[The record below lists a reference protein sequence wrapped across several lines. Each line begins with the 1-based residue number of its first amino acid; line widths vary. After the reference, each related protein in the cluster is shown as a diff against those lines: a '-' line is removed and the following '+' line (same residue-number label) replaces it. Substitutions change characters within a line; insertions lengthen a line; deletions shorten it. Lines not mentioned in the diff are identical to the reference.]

1 MQLQA
6 IAHQFLT
13 MDAPYDSSS
22 SSSASASSVQ
32 PQHEVVL
39 SFRGEDTLEHLAD
52 PLFTGLTA
60 AGISVYT
67 VERNLGPD
75 RQIDPKLIEAIG
87 QSKISIPIISSVYA
101 SSKSCLM
108 VLAKMLDF
116 MDTTNHAIIP
126 IFYGLNPSFP
136 DHKKRGS
143 DGMLVHPWKSALHR
157 IGQLKG
163 YRVDDASDR
172 LIPEI
177 VLYVT
182 RQLKKAE
189 LVGASMPVGIDN
201 QVCEI
206 MTMLNIDY
214 RNRQAVDI
222 RGNEVRMVVIHGIEG
237 IGKTTLAKFVYNQL
251 YPLFEGCSYL
261 GNIREISRTEPLEQL
276 QSQLV
281 SDLLKQEPMTFDSV
295 QDGIYHIRHIF
306 RNMRVLIVL
315 DDVDERHH
323 LKAFAGKLSYF
334 GSRSRIIITTRNP
347 NLLKITEVIQTYKV
361 EPMDT
366 GQSLRLFCRHA
377 FGGSSPWEGFGELSK
392 DIVST
397 ARGLPIAIEVV
408 GSFLYRKDIQ
418 IWTETL
424 KKLKK
429 GPVHP
434 VRQALITSLEALNPG
449 AKEIFLDI
457 ACFLIGKDKRIPF
470 YMWEGCD
477 FHPCSGVESLLLTS
491 LVKIGEKNE
500 LLVNDLLR
508 DLGRAIVG
516 KEFPRNPGKR
526 SRLWD
531 HEDAL
536 YTLRSKKGTR
546 RVQALCLKVDN
557 GSDESFTCDEFES
570 LSKLRFL
577 KLDNANIQ
585 GDFTNVLCN
594 LRWLDWRGCPAT
606 FEAINLHLENLVI
619 LDLSGSKVTQY
630 WEGWNQIEMPQLK
643 VLNLTGCNEMQITP
657 NFSSYPLLEMLILER
672 CLQLVKLDNS
682 ICQLSFLVSLNLKC
696 CNDLN
701 VLPQDMGN
709 MEALKELLIDGTSIQ
724 EIPES
729 IAYMDRL
736 EILSASNC
744 SSLTYLPESIC
755 NIEAISM
762 LLLDNVK
769 IHELPDSIGSLVK
782 LKRLSLR
789 DCRWIQELP
798 ESIGKLGCSLVELD
812 ISGMPISELP
822 DSMRNLQRLRV
833 LKMERCLLREF
844 PSAIGELR
852 KLEEIHA
859 SRCTSLEGSIPN
871 DIQNLQFLKIF
882 ILGHSGVSGLPQ
894 SIHWLNRLQ
903 TLDLLPC
910 NNLKML
916 PMLPPSLTCLRI
928 SSKKMS
934 IIPDIQYL
942 VELEELS
949 FGDENPKELM
959 VPRNP
964 TPIST
969 WQKSLWTVAFPKL
982 RSLEF
987 SHSQIRNLRF
997 GYGSACVPQLKEVFL
1012 RCANL
1017 QGLCGL
1023 PSSLSFLSIQAS
1035 SSLTSLPTV
1044 QNLSHLLELGLSNTA
1059 VKEIEGLGGLK
1070 CLEILLLSDCEIV
1083 HLDGLSELRSL
1094 KRLSLKNCKSLKLS
1108 NVSGLT
1114 MLQVLEIHRCQKI
1127 RRVEGLEELTSLEEL
1142 LVSECKA
1149 AKSDEVIRALRRI
1162 GKRLRTSP

>member
-1 MQLQA
+1 MNV
-6 IAHQFLT
+6 
-13 MDAPYDSSS
+13 PYHSSSS
-22 SSSASASSVQ
+22 SSSASSVR
-32 PQHEVVL
+32 PPFEVVV
-39 SFRGEDTLEHLAD
+39 SFRGEDTHEHLAY
-52 PLFTGLTA
+52 PLVTGLTA
-60 AGISVYT
+60 VGISVF
-67 VERNLGPD
+67 RGKRKLGAD
-75 RQIDPKLIEAIG
+75 KEIDPALVEAIG
-87 QSKISIPIISSVYA
+87 QSKILIPIISPEYV

-116 MDTTNHAIIP
+116 MDTMNHAIIP
-126 IFYGLNPSFP
+126 IFYRINPSFA

-143 DGMLVHPWKSALHR
+143 DGMLVDPLKSALHR
-157 IGQLKG
+157 IGQLEG

-172 LIPEI
+172 LISEL

-189 LVGASMPVGIDN
+189 LVGTSMPVGIDN
-201 QVCEI
+201 QVREM
-206 MTMLNIDY
+206 MTRLDIDY
-214 RNRQAVDI
+214 RNKQAIDI
-222 RGNEVRMVVIHGIEG
+222 CSNEVRMVGIHGIEG
-237 IGKTTLAKFVYNQL
+237 IGKTTLVKFVYNQL

-261 GNIREISRTEPLEQL
+261 GNIREISRTESLEHL

-281 SDLLKQEPMTFDSV
+281 SDLLKQEPLTFRSLE
-295 QDGIYHIRHIF
+295 DGIYHIRHKF

-315 DDVDERHH
+315 DDVNEQHH
-323 LKAFAGKLSYF
+323 LEAFAGKLSWF
-334 GSRSRIIITTRNP
+334 GSRSRIIITTRKP
-347 NLLKITEVIQTYKV
+347 NLLNIPEVVETYEV
-361 EPMDT
+361 QPMDAD
-366 GQSLRLFCRHA
+366 QSLRLFCQHA
-377 FGGSSPWEGFGELSK
+377 FGGSSPREGFGELSK

-408 GSFLYRKDIQ
+408 GSFLYRKDKQ
-418 IWTETL
+418 IWTETS

-429 GPVHP
+429 RPVHP
-434 VRQALITSLEALNPG
+434 VQQVLMTSLDALDPET
-449 AKEIFLDI
+449 KEIFLDI
-457 ACFLIGKDKRIPF
+457 ACFLIGKDKRMPF

-477 FHPCSGVESLLLTS
+477 FHPCSGVESLLLIS
-491 LVKIGEKNE
+491 LVKIGENNE

-508 DLGRAIVG
+508 DLGRAIVS
-516 KEFPRNPGKR
+516 KEDPANPGKR

-531 HEDAL
+531 HKDAL
-536 YTLRSKKGTR
+536 YTLRRKKGTK

-557 GSDESFTCDEFES
+557 GSDKCFTCVEFQN

-585 GDFTNVLCN
+585 GDFTNLLCN

-606 FEAINLHLENLVI
+606 FDAINLHLENLVI
-619 LDLSGSKVTQY
+619 LDLSGSKVTQN
-630 WEGWNQIEMPQLK
+630 WEGWSQIKMPRLK
-643 VLNLTGCNEMQITP
+643 VLNLTRCNEMLITP
-657 NFSSYPLLEMLILER
+657 NFSGYPLLEMLILEG
-672 CLQLVKLDNS
+672 CFQLVKLDNS
-682 ICQLSFLVSLNLKC
+682 ICQLSFLVSLNLKSC
-696 CNDLN
+696 YNLN
-701 VLPQDMGN
+701 VLPQEIGN

-729 IAYMDRL
+729 IARTEKL

-755 NIEAISM
+755 NIKALSM

-769 IHELPDSIGSLVK
+769 IPELPDSVGSLVK

-789 DCRWIQELP
+789 ECRRIQKLP

-812 ISGMPISELP
+812 ISGTPIWELP
-822 DSMRNLQRLRV
+822 DSMRNLHRLRV
-833 LKMERCLLREF
+833 LKMEHCPVREF

-859 SRCTSLEGSIPN
+859 SHCTSLEGSIPN
-871 DIQNLQFLKIF
+871 DIHNLQFLNIL
-882 ILGHSGVSGLPQ
+882 ILGHSGVSRLPR
-894 SIHWLNRLQ
+894 SIQLLTHLQ
-903 TLDLLPC
+903 TLDLLTC
-910 NNLKML
+910 NNLEML

-934 IIPDIQYL
+934 IIPNIQHL

-949 FGDENPKELM
+949 FGDDNPKELI

-964 TPIST
+964 ASIST
-969 WQKSLWTVAFPKL
+969 EQNFPWSVRFPKL

-997 GYGSACVPQLKEVFL
+997 EYGSACVPQLKEVFL

-1017 QGLCGL
+1017 QGVLGL
-1023 PSSLSFLSIQAS
+1023 PSSLSVLSIRAC

-1044 QNLSHLLELGLSNTA
+1044 QNLSHLLELELLNTA

-1070 CLEILLLSDCEIV
+1070 SLEILLVSDCELV
-1083 HLDGLSELRSL
+1083 HLNGLSELRLL
-1094 KRLSLKNCKSLKLS
+1094 KRLSLKNCKSLKLPT
-1108 NVSGLT
+1108 VSGLT
-1114 MLQVLEIHRCQKI
+1114 MLKVLEIHRCQKI
-1127 RRVEGLEELTSLEEL
+1127 RNIEGLEELTLEEL

-1149 AKSDEVIRALRRI
+1149 ASSAEVRRALRSI
-1162 GKRLRTSP
+1162 GKRLRTSSP